1 MRAPPADPS
10 FVRANLLGQPGCV
23 PEFPFGPEAEVF
35 KVKGKMF
42 ALMPVSAPSGDVR
55 APSVTLKCDP
65 DQAIALRARYPAITP
80 GYHMSKRHWNTIVI
94 DGTVPADEMLWML
107 EQSYALVFKTLRKA
121 EREALLAE

>member
-10 FVRANLLGQPGCV
+10 FVRANLLGQPGSV

-42 ALMPVSAPSGDVR
+42 ALMPVSATP
-55 APSVTLKCDP
+55 PSVTLKCDP

-94 DGTVPADEMLWML
+94 NGTVPADEMLWML